1 MRQIIF
7 KFSNRAWY
15 TFITIGI
22 LLLIGVGVYAYG
34 GTQPSVVGHTFGEI
48 QPPTGC
54 TSNQVLQWS
63 GSAWRCAT
71 LSGGGGITTE
81 TDPTVLASV
90 KDGVSW
96 DEVTNKPAGLTIPC
110 NWNGEVTI
118 ATQTVWGSSCG
129 VNCCGG
135 GYTCTSSGC
144 QQQSTVYTKA
154 NCDGTK
160 IISITQNTVDNG
172 CLCHGTCQFYI

>member
-96 DEVTNKPAGLTIPC
+96 DEVTNKPAGFADGIDNIGNCQICIETC
-110 NWNGEVTI
+110 TYEHGWDCDSKCTSGGWSGYTETDV
-118 ATQTVWGSSCG
+118 ASQEVWGVRTRIYISC
-129 VNCCGG
+129 
-135 GYTCTSSGC
+135 S
-144 QQQSTVYTKA
+144 
-154 NCDGTK
+154 
-160 IISITQNTVDNG
+160 
-172 CLCHGTCQFYI
+172 